1 MLLPY
6 EVWLCVLLC
15 VILAPSENGCLK
27 ISVCVCT
34 TVPLLIME
42 NCHRNRL
49 DVTTCFWRWNNRH
62 NSVLSVFQNPQWRVI
77 FCGNES
83 GTSPANVT
91 LCHNIMPHLVS
102 DKQNKQ
108 NIVNVSQTLPGKA
121 ETLTVSFKVIKG
133 DGTWVYRYDPA
144 TKKQS
149 SRGNSPSAPRLE
161 KLDRLFQCDQYTDYS
176 VWQAWNCAP

>member
-1 MLLPY
+1 
-6 EVWLCVLLC
+6 
-15 VILAPSENGCLK
+15 
-27 ISVCVCT
+27 
-34 TVPLLIME
+34 
-42 NCHRNRL
+42 
-49 DVTTCFWRWNNRH
+49 
-62 NSVLSVFQNPQWRVI
+62 
-77 FCGNES
+77 
-83 GTSPANVT
+83 
-91 LCHNIMPHLVS
+91 MPHLVS

-176 VWQAWNCAP
+176 V